1 MEVKYRIGRIFMA
14 DDTYIDL
21 YSVDDV
27 EVWDKEVEY
36 EILEQF
42 PYTFDGGKRDL
53 MDFLLCLF
61 WDVSVSNFYND
72 SSFDNY
78 WSSGYAN
85 LTEDELIGCLKKN
98 DVIVS
103 EFLGG

>member
-1 MEVKYRIGRIFMA
+1 
-14 DDTYIDL
+14 
-21 YSVDDV
+21 
-27 EVWDKEVEY
+27 
-36 EILEQF
+36 
-42 PYTFDGGKRDL
+42 